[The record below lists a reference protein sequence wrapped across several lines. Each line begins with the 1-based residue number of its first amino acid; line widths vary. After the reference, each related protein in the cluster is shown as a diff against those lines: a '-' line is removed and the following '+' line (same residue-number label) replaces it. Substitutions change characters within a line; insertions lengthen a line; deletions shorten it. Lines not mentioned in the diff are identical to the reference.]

1 VAKRG
6 QLSQQERAYI
16 TKHAY
21 KKTPAEIGAKLD
33 RTPETIQRFINDHV
47 RPPEGH
53 NADPEEVERIVIRQ
67 DLRAGEK
74 WKRLQEELTA
84 KEIVFFEEM
93 YVELMGQF
101 KNDVLP
107 TEEGQ
112 IFNAIRFEIL
122 KSRNL
127 VARRRALDD
136 IERLEKTQTDFLAT
150 FGGDINQMGDADKAF
165 ALSLETQL
173 QVARKQEQDRT
184 NEYVKLQERLD
195 KLMESLK
202 ATRDQRVK
210 QIESSKVSF
219 VEVIKVLNRRDVQ
232 EREGRQNELL
242 RMASEVEYER
252 LGRPH
257 RYEDNQEDSPILSAD
272 TVNLGPEPIQ
282 EESDD

>member
-1 VAKRG
+1 
-6 QLSQQERAYI
+6 
-16 TKHAY
+16 
-21 KKTPAEIGAKLD
+21 
-33 RTPETIQRFINDHV
+33 
-47 RPPEGH
+47 
-53 NADPEEVERIVIRQ
+53 
-67 DLRAGEK
+67 
-74 WKRLQEELTA
+74 
-84 KEIVFFEEM
+84 
-93 YVELMGQF
+93 
-101 KNDVLP
+101 
-107 TEEGQ
+107 
-112 IFNAIRFEIL
+112 
-122 KSRNL
+122 
-127 VARRRALDD
+127 
-136 IERLEKTQTDFLAT
+136 
-150 FGGDINQMGDADKAF
+150 MGDADKAF